1 MKSNLENLSLVLS
14 YPKARK
20 AIIISA
26 LLYIIFYLFII
37 GDLTYSTSQLTSDA
51 PVFRAV
57 DDWTLLL
64 FKEKVSFNYEALASF
79 YFTNNFAFLISPLN
93 ILLGSVLSILIGLN
107 IGFLIFALERPKV
120 CGSKSYS
127 GIVSSLPTVFMG
139 FTCCAP
145 TILVALGSAAA
156 SITLGFIALR
166 SIFYPLAFIGMLISL
181 QLNLKRI
188 KSYA

>member
-51 PVFRAV
+51 PIFRV
-57 DDWTLLL
+57 VEDWHSRL
-64 FKEKVSFNYEALASF
+64 FKEKVSFNYEAVASV

-93 ILLGSVLSILIGLN
+93 ILLGSALSILIGLN
-107 IGFLIFALERPKV
+107 IGFLVFAFGRPKA

-127 GIVSSLPTVFMG
+127 GIFSSLPTVFMG

-145 TILVALGSAAA
+145 TILMALGSAAA

-166 SIFYPLAFIGMLISL
+166 SIFYPLAFVGLLISL
-181 QLNLKRI
+181 QLNLKKI